1 MEEVMRMRFLVLPAL
16 LLTVAGCS
24 QLTSGISTVCADV
37 AKLPVSV
44 TSTLDAAD
52 PHSALGVLW
61 ADAKAGCAIG
71 APAAGVSTD
80 WVAMVWGEIKVIA
93 PVVLP
98 WLIGL
103 L

>member
-1 MEEVMRMRFLVLPAL
+1 MRIRFLVMPAVL
-16 LLTVAGCS
+16 LAAVGCAA
-24 QLTSGISTVCADV
+24 LTSGVSTVCGDI

-61 ADAKAGCAIG
+61 ADAKAGCAVG
-71 APAAGVSTD
+71 APVAGVSTD
-80 WVAMVWGEIKVIA
+80 WVSMIWGEVKVLA
-93 PVVLP
+93 PTLIP